1 MMNTPFRALI
11 TVSALAA
18 LSACSAVS
26 DAPSAPATQQLSA
39 KERFIRAIEGQGCVL
54 SVDNIGVILAN
65 ASITA
70 DDMRRIVPELEA
82 AGQAEIANDGEIRML
97 SDNCI

>member
-1 MMNTPFRALI
+1 
-11 TVSALAA
+11 
-18 LSACSAVS
+18 
-26 DAPSAPATQQLSA
+26 
-39 KERFIRAIEGQGCVL
+39 
-54 SVDNIGVILAN
+54 LAN

-82 AGQAEIANDGEIRML
+82 AGQAEIANDGEIRIL